1 MTPDSPQEPDPLGQL
16 AERAL
21 SGDRAALE
29 LLCRELQGPLF
40 RLALRIVGK
49 PEPARDATQEV
60 LLQVVTHLSQFRG
73 ESRLLTWAYTIAT
86 RHFLRSRSKLARERG
101 VEALEGQIRLG
112 LHVTEPS
119 SAPEGDARLLER
131 ETRLGCTSAMLACLS
146 REERVAVVLVE
157 VLGADDELGARLCE
171 TSAATFRKRLSRARQ
186 KLRPILEDLCG
197 LARSEAPCSCSRQAR
212 AKQIGG
218 FTSTTYGHLP
228 LVDEPTVARAMEG
241 LGALRRLGPVFAVEP
256 LVAPPEDLW
265 EALRRR
271 LPVVLGG
278 GEP

>member
-1 MTPDSPQEPDPLGQL
+1 MSHDSPRETDPLGQL

-21 SGDRAALE
+21 AGDRTALE

-60 LLQVVTHLSQFRG
+60 LLLVVTHLSQFRG

-86 RHFLRSRSKLARERG
+86 RHFLRSRTRLARERD
-101 VEALEGQIRLG
+101 VEVLEGQIRLG
-112 LHVTEPS
+112 LHVTEPT
-119 SAPEGDARLLER
+119 SAPEGDARLFER

-146 REERVAVVLVE
+146 LEERVAVVLVE
-157 VLGADDELGARLCE
+157 LLGADDELGARLCE
-171 TSAATFRKRLSRARQ
+171 TSATTFRKRLSRARL

-197 LARSEAPCSCSRQAR
+197 LARSEAPCSCARQAR

-218 FTSTTYGHLP
+218 LSSTTYVRLP
-228 LVDEPTVARAMEG
+228 LVDEPTIARAMEG

-256 LVAPPEDLW
+256 MVGPPEDLW
-265 EALRRR
+265 EELRRR
-271 LPVVLGG
+271 LPTVLGG

>member
-1 MTPDSPQEPDPLGQL
+1 MSLDSRPDADPLALL

-21 SGDRAALE
+21 GGERIALE

-73 ESRLLTWAYTIAT
+73 ESRFLTWAYTIAT
-86 RHFLRSRSKLARERG
+86 RHFLRSRSRLARERE
-101 VEALEGQIRLG
+101 VEVLEGQIRLG
-112 LHVTEPS
+112 LRVTEPT

-131 ETRLGCTSAMLACLS
+131 ETRLGCTSAMLGCLTL
-146 REERVAVVLVE
+146 EERVAVVLVE

-171 TSAATFRKRLSRARQ
+171 TSAVTFRKRLSRARQ

-197 LARSEAPCSCSRQAR
+197 LARSEAPCSCPRQAR
-212 AKQIGG
+212 AKQLGQVDS
-218 FTSTTYGHLP
+218 STYVHLP

-256 LVAPPEDLW
+256 MVGPPEDLW
-265 EALRRR
+265 EELRRR
-271 LPVVLGG
+271 LPTVLGG
-278 GEP
+278 SRP